1 MREILFR
8 GKRVDNGEWVYG
20 GYYKDYC
27 YGNTLGEKT
36 YITIW
41 NTFGLGFIENVQVVP
56 ETVGQYTGLKD
67 KNGKKI
73 FEGDILYHRGMWDY
87 YVIFEN
93 SAFRMISMDRVQ
105 RNNWRRHPLHG
116 VADGYEVMGNI
127 HDLSDEYK
135 DNGELQ
141 SLVFLGYYPED

>member
-20 GYYKDYC
+20 DLIHYDDMSYKN
-27 YGNTLGEKT
+27 GSKRVFIVEKDCRLWD
-36 YITIW
+36 ILED
-41 NTFGLGFIENVQVVP
+41 GDEVDP
-56 ETVGQYTGLKD
+56 ATVGQFTGD
-67 KNGKKI
+67 RTRCGTQI
-73 FEGDILYHRGMWDY
+73 FEGDILYHRGMRDY

-93 SAFRMISMDRVQ
+93 SAFKMISMDRVQ
-105 RNNWRRHPLHG
+105 RNNWRRHPLHD

-127 HDLSDEYK
+127 HDLSDEHK

-141 SLVFLGYYPED
+141 SLVFLGYI

>member
-8 GKRVDNGEWVYG
+8 GKRVDNGEWVEG
-20 GYYKDYC
+20 GIVCTDHGSVYIIETASYELSAV
-27 YGNTLGEKT
+27 TLPHLVDPK
-36 YITIW
+36 
-41 NTFGLGFIENVQVVP
+41 
-56 ETVGQYTGLKD
+56 TVGQFTGD
-67 KNGKKI
+67 RTRCGTRI
-73 FEGDILYHRGMWDY
+73 FEGDILYHRGMRDY

-93 SAFRMISMDRVQ
+93 SAFKMISMDRVQ
-105 RNNWRRHPLHG
+105 RNNWRRHPLHD

-127 HDLSDEYK
+127 HDLSDEHK